1 MLRSIGSDAGGA
13 FMDLSKLVSG
23 GGKLKGAY
31 GDLAYK
37 IGKPYILILAS
48 ICCAMQLEAVLKP
61 CQRTRHILSTPLE
74 SPGQL
79 SSV

>member
-37 IGKPYILILAS
+37 IGKLYILLFAS
-48 ICCAMQLEAVLKP
+48 IRGAIQVEAVLKP
-61 CQRTRHILSTPLE
+61 CQRTRHI
-74 SPGQL
+74 
-79 SSV
+79 

>member
-37 IGKPYILILAS
+37 IGKLYIRSLLLSVAP
-48 ICCAMQLEAVLKP
+48 CNLKL
-61 CQRTRHILSTPLE
+61 C
-74 SPGQL
+74 
-79 SSV
+79 